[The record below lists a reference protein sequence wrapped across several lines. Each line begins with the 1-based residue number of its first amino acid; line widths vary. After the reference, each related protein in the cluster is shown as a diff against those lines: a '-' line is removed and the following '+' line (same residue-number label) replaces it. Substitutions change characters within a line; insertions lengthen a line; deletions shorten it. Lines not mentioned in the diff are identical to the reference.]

1 MPFQK
6 SQRSR
11 SFNLW
16 LFIDL
21 SFTIIFSQRCLQE
34 AVMAFKNS
42 PRSILRA
49 RSQLRK
55 IRCVHVFLLISSL
68 FHFTFAFL
76 CFAFLSIWTRQQ
88 PMEWYHWHHYWR
100 DITKS
105 ITSSF
110 IFWCCVSFISS
121 SWDLRKWFSEIF
133 GNDIYKVTS
142 TSKGVFDKCKSRVT
156 ASCESE
162 QKVKKYS
169 LYGT

>member
-76 CFAFLSIWTRQQ
+76 MFCISLYLNKTAAHGMVSLASLLGRYHQIHHQLFDFLMLCLFHFLLLRPPEMILWNIW
-88 PMEWYHWHHYWR
+88 EWYLQSHEY
-100 DITKS
+100 
-105 ITSSF
+105 F
-110 IFWCCVSFISS
+110 QPGCFWQMQI
-121 SWDLRKWFSEIF
+121 
-133 GNDIYKVTS
+133 
-142 TSKGVFDKCKSRVT
+142 
-156 ASCESE
+156 
-162 QKVKKYS
+162 
-169 LYGT
+169 